1 MNEEKPMNDE
11 TKTPKDD
18 DQVRNLVE
26 KLRADNPN
34 LRLFQIVVPDR
45 DGEIF
50 LARKTSWSEY
60 KKLLG
65 TVKSEA
71 DANEVLVQ
79 KFLVHPKPDYEEM
92 QTQWDPGLIVTL
104 AAQIQ
109 KGLGFTQGASLK
121 NW

>member
-1 MNEEKPMNDE
+1 MEDSMSDDIRTPATEE
-11 TKTPKDD
+11 
-18 DQVRNLVE
+18 QVREVVE

-45 DGEIF
+45 EGEVY
-50 LARKTSWSEY
+50 LARKASWSEY

-65 TVKSEA
+65 TVKNEA

-92 QTQWDPGLIVTL
+92 QTTWDPGLIVTL

-109 KGLGFTQGASLK
+109 KGLGFSQGASLK

>member
-1 MNEEKPMNDE
+1 MTDSTQNDVTKPAGNEQE
-11 TKTPKDD
+11 
-18 DQVRNLVE
+18 VRDLVQR
-26 KLRADNPN
+26 LRAENPN

-45 DGEIF
+45 EGEVY
-50 LARKTSWSEY
+50 LARKASWSEY

-65 TVKSEA
+65 TVKNEA

-92 QTQWDPGLIVTL
+92 QTTWDPGLIVTL

-109 KGLGFTQGASLK
+109 KGLGFSQGASLK

>member
-1 MNEEKPMNDE
+1 MSDNANAPMTEE
-11 TKTPKDD
+11 
-18 DQVRNLVE
+18 QVRELVE
-26 KLRADNPN
+26 RLRAENPK

-50 LARKTSWSEY
+50 LARKASWSEY
-60 KKLLG
+60 KRLLG
-65 TVKSEA
+65 SVKNEA

-92 QTQWDPGLIVTL
+92 QTDWDPGLIVTL
-104 AAQIQ
+104 AQQIQ
-109 KGLGFTQGASLK
+109 RGLGFSQGASLK

>member
-1 MNEEKPMNDE
+1 MTEN
-11 TKTPKDD
+11 TRTPATE
-18 DQVRNLVE
+18 DQVREVVE
-26 KLRADNPN
+26 KLRAEQPG

-45 DGEIF
+45 EGEVF
-50 LARKTSWSEY
+50 LARKASWSEY

-65 TVKSEA
+65 TVKNEA

-92 QTQWDPGLIVTL
+92 QTTWDPGLIVTL

-109 KGLGFTQGASLK
+109 KGQLVDDQVAGGDVE
-121 NW
+121 

>member
-1 MNEEKPMNDE
+1 MEDLS
-11 TKTPKDD
+11 KTTE
-18 DQVRNLVE
+18 QRTAEIVE
-26 KLRADNPN
+26 QLRADNPG

-45 DGEIF
+45 EEEIF
-50 LARKTSWSEY
+50 LARKASWAEY

-65 TVKSEA
+65 TVKNEA
-71 DANEVLVQ
+71 DANEILVQ

-92 QTQWDPGLIVTL
+92 QTQWDPGLVVTL

-109 KGLGFTQGASLK
+109 KALGFSQGASLK